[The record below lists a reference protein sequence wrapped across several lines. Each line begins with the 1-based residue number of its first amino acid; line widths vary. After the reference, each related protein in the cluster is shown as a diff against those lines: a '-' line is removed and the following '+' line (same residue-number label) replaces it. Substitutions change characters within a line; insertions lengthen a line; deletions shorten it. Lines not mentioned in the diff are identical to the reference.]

1 VVTRSCS
8 HHASRP
14 RDEPD
19 FENNH
24 DESLVCE
31 LHGLAPFHGR
41 GAGRALGGLVADAKY
56 ASVSGKYFDGFREI
70 PSSAESRDKDKAK
83 AVWEQSIK
91 LAGLSAEETSFFPA
105 DPQGSNT
112 AANYNERVRPGVAR

>member
-1 VVTRSCS
+1 MSPILKIIMMSRWFVNFMGS
-8 HHASRP
+8 HLST
-14 RDEPD
+14 E
-19 FENNH
+19 E
-24 DESLVCE
+24 E
-31 LHGLAPFHGR
+31 
-41 GAGRALGGLVADAKY
+41 AGRALGGLVADAKY